1 MQRMSSHPLSTVNQP
16 GVPVALPHWDGYA
29 RPVRATAVATQVD
42 QAGSDPINWW
52 LIAIALGYA
61 LLSYVWLAPSIWVR
75 LLFASFLI
83 LRMRPDIIIP
93 YFISCLQ
100 LKLNFKEGLGDVIDI
115 GASDLTV
122 GLTGFE
128 SYAFAIPPLLISVRT
143 AFAVADKRIDRSHFP
158 WGLYLV
164 WALGGILVVAG
175 AFTILGSSRGW
186 TGAMRMYSIVGG
198 VFYGMLMP
206 RMSSRQVDR
215 LSTGL
220 GCVCLVY
227 FVTLMAFSFG
237 GKLTFV
243 IAPIGTAWA
252 ATQLL
257 SRKRFVLGSILL
269 AMTGYVCLFKATF
282 MVFGTWVW
290 AVTASCIEQFTSR
303 KGQRRNS
310 PFAMFVVATAV
321 FCAALF
327 FYGVTRKITENQQ
340 FDTSF
345 LGRIEYKLFAD
356 RGPIWHGCVTA
367 LMEEPSFLPTPEREF
382 YVEWLGFDRL
392 WPFGPH
398 NLVLELLNQLGMV
411 AGPIAIAVMA
421 YAVWGCVG
429 AIGRDQNSGV
439 RALATAAICSILVGG
454 LTLPYS
460 VGDRLGE
467 NIVFTAG
474 LAIANSW
481 GRQRTATVSGGVPRR

>member
-1 MQRMSSHPLSTVNQP
+1 MNSRSLSNVNQP
-16 GVPVALPHWDGYA
+16 GMQVALPQWGVQA
-29 RPVRATAVATQVD
+29 RPGSTTVGAMPVGR
-42 QAGSDPINWW
+42 AGSEPINWW
-52 LIAIALGYA
+52 LIAIATAYA
-61 LLSYVWLAPSIWVR
+61 IFSYVWLAPSIWLR
-75 LLFASFLI
+75 MLFASFLI

-93 YFISCLQ
+93 YFLSCLQ
-100 LKLNFKEGLGDVIDI
+100 LKLNFQEGLQDTIDI
-115 GASDLTV
+115 GAGDLAV
-122 GLTGFE
+122 GLTGYE
-128 SYAFAIPPLLISVRT
+128 SYAFAIPPLLISIRT
-143 AFAVADKRIDRSHFP
+143 AFAAADKRVDRSHFP
-158 WGLYLV
+158 WRLYLV
-164 WALGGILVVAG
+164 WALGGVLVVVG
-175 AFTILGSSRGW
+175 AFTILGSGRGW

-206 RMSSRQVDR
+206 RMTATQVNR
-215 LSTGL
+215 LATGI
-220 GCVCLVY
+220 GYVCLAY
-227 FVTLMAFSFG
+227 FATLLAAKFG

-243 IAPIGTAWA
+243 IAPMGAAWA

-257 SRKRFVLGSILL
+257 QRRRFVLGSILL

-290 AVTASCIEQFTSR
+290 AVTASAVQQFTSR
-303 KGQRRNS
+303 KGQRRNGA
-310 PFAMFVVATAV
+310 FAAFVAATAV
-321 FCAALF
+321 FCAVLF
-327 FYGVTRKITENQQ
+327 FYGVTRKVTENQQ

-345 LGRIEYKLFAD
+345 LGRIEYKLYAD
-356 RGPIWHGCVTA
+356 RGPIWYGCISA
-367 LMEEPSFLPTPEREF
+367 LVEQPSLLPTPERVF
-382 YVEWLGFDRL
+382 RIEWLGFEKL

-398 NLVLELLNQLGMV
+398 NLALELLNQLGMV
-411 AGPIAIAVMA
+411 AGPIAIVVMA

-467 NIVFTAG
+467 NILFTAG

-481 GRQRTATVSGGVPRR
+481 AAYGKSSSSGGTVRG